1 MNRWFFQHCFW
12 LLVWACCFQACL
24 PVPQKGPSKA
34 EHPVQ
39 SLDFKYL
46 KIGANVDY
54 RDNTYRRGSAQV
66 KFRIKKDQLIWFSVL
81 GPWGIEI
88 FRGIA
93 TPAGVT
99 LRNRMQKTYAVYDY
113 AALGTLWP
121 APWSYV
127 LLQALLLGELA
138 HAHDPH
144 EVIQQDEQQVVIQ
157 QQKEAWTLTQFINP
171 TLKKIE
177 KLLATAIQGSFV
189 ATYNQFKP
197 CQGGL
202 LCRRATLAWY
212 CRTTPAQPTW
222 TVTLK
227 GMQAQWSTKP
237 LRFPLSMP
245 TQYEKK

>member
-1 MNRWFFQHCFW
+1 MNRWYFLHCFW
-12 LLVWACCFQACL
+12 LLVWACCFHACF
-24 PVPQKGPSKA
+24 PVPQKGPIKA

-46 KIGANVDY
+46 NIGANVDY
-54 RDNTYRRGSAQV
+54 QDNAYRRGSARV
-66 KFRIKKDQLIWFSVL
+66 KLRIKKDRLIWFSIL

-93 TPAGVT
+93 TPASVT
-99 LRNRMQKTYAVYDY
+99 LLNRMQKTYAVYDY
-113 AALGTLWP
+113 AALSTLWP
-121 APWSYV
+121 GPWSYV
-127 LLQALLLGELA
+127 LLQALLLGELP
-138 HAHDPH
+138 HASH
-144 EVIQQDEQQVVIQ
+144 EVIQQNSQQVVIQ

-212 CRTTPAQPTW
+212 CRTTPVQPTW
-222 TVTLK
+222 IVTLK
-227 GMQAQWSTKP
+227 GMQAQRSTKP
-237 LRFPLSMP
+237 LRFPLSIP